1 MDGRKKLRLI
11 WSAYCC
17 WGTAIMVFLYQ
28 LTIMALTSKWTMLH
42 IWDLTDPTHLLWIR
56 DISSP
61 MLQHVVLKIFSMS
74 LISFFGLM
82 GVAMYSVIWLGEMVS
97 GRQ

>member
-28 LTIMALTSKWTMLH
+28 LTIKALTDKWNMLH
-42 IWDLTDPTHLLWIR
+42 IWDLTDPTNLMWIK

-61 MLQHVVLKIFSMS
+61 MLQDAVLKIFSMS
-74 LISFFGLM
+74 LISFFGLV
-82 GVAMYSVIWLGEMVS
+82 GVAMYSVVWLSEMVS
-97 GRQ
+97 GR

>member
-17 WGTAIMVFLYQ
+17 WGTAVMVFLYQ
-28 LTIMALTSKWTMLH
+28 LTIMALTDKWVMLH
-42 IWDLTDPTHLLWIR
+42 IWDLTDPANLLWIK

-61 MLQHVVLKIFSMS
+61 VIQQAVLKIFSLS
-74 LISFFGLM
+74 LMSFFGLV
-82 GVAMYSVIWLGEMVS
+82 GVAMYSVVWLSEAFS
-97 GRQ
+97 AKP